1 MKKSFF
7 IVLIIGILSFTG
19 LVYGIHTVQSQSD
32 DMMVE
37 CRVLEGEPKN
47 AAGITFQVKNQWS
60 ERLNWDVNVKF
71 DEKGEPDIQIIHE
84 ADWLASEDFRTRTY
98 FNRSMNQDIYMS
110 AYREIHHDY
119 ENGTAASMEDWFE
132 AQQDTYIEAFKA
144 VAERTP
150 SGEKYT
156 ETVHLGD
163 YIDYYTVNLEFYM
176 VDNLLWH
183 QEDDD
188 LISDY
193 LRIKIPQSHTVEMNV
208 TKDGNGIVIGYGMDP
223 VETGTIAFTC
233 YGDADTSGVYF
244 SFYGSDGQNIVPLN
258 IGAGNGIFLLPLKE
272 REDGV
277 QEVMAQDLT
286 KVFALPDENCYP
298 LELLLDSQ
306 KENLLLFTKENDKL
320 VFRCI
325 RKDTMQE
332 TVKAELC
339 DFSEGVE
346 IKQVDLFEEEL
357 FLFMNDGTMCYFRRE
372 DNTFKPQTTV
382 NFGENDPRVSN
393 YLLEY
398 DWDYKDGKLAFLC
411 EADGFYQASVYMFV
425 FSENDTEYK
434 AHFVNYGDYEN
445 DYGIPMIYLKEE
457 EPLKIWF
464 EKN

>member
-1 MKKSFF
+1 MKRSLF
-7 IVLIIGILSFTG
+7 IVVIIGILAFTG
-19 LVYGIHTVQSQSD
+19 LVFSIHTVQSQAD
-32 DMMVE
+32 DMIIE
-37 CRVLEGEPKN
+37 CKVLEGEPKN

-60 ERLNWDVNVKF
+60 ERLKWDVTVKF

-84 ADWLASEDFRTRTY
+84 ADWLATEDFRTRSY
-98 FNRSMNQDIYMS
+98 FSRWMSQDIYMQ

-119 ENGTAASMEDWFE
+119 QGGTASREEWFE
-132 AQQDTYIEAFKA
+132 AHQEDTYFEAFKA

-150 SGEKYT
+150 AGEKRT

-163 YIDYYTVNLEFYM
+163 YIDYYTVNLGFYM
-176 VDNLLWH
+176 VDNLLLH

-208 TKDGNGIVIGYGMDP
+208 TKDGNGKVIGYGMDP
-223 VETGTIAFTC
+223 VETGTIDFTC
-233 YGDADTSGVYF
+233 YGDADVNGIYF

-258 IGAGNGIFLLPLKE
+258 IGAGNGIFLLPLRQRNE
-272 REDGV
+272 GV

-298 LELLLDSQ
+298 LELLLDGQ

-320 VFRCI
+320 VYRCI

-332 TVKAELC
+332 TVKTELC
-339 DFSEGVE
+339 DFPEGVE
-346 IKQVDLFEEEL
+346 IKQVDLYDEEL
-357 FLFMNDGTMCYFRRE
+357 FLFMSDNTMCYFRKENRV
-372 DNTFKPQTTV
+372 FKPQTIV
-382 NFGENDPRVSN
+382 NLGQEGPQISN
-393 YLLEY
+393 YQLEY
-398 DWDYKDGKLAFLC
+398 DWDYRDGKLIFLC
-411 EADGFYQASVYMFV
+411 EEDAHYEGSVYLYIV
-425 FSENDTEYK
+425 DEKRIGYK

-464 EKN
+464 KKN